1 MSNPDPQDLLKE
13 IAELS
18 GDLDTPL
25 SILENMI
32 GRDVTPPDAPPAM
45 RKDMHTNNDIPQ
57 LGVNEMEPLG
67 YLCLH
72 GSDPDPVEVS
82 QITAAFDEGQKL
94 EEGPTTHI
102 QGGPVCYQVLPSGIW
117 DPDIPDPVSGSP
129 RYAKYM
135 LSPVRSRVLSKGS
148 SVPDG

>member
-25 SILENMI
+25 I
-32 GRDVTPPDAPPAM
+32 GRDVPPPDAPPAM
-45 RKDMHTNNDIPQ
+45 RKDMHTNNVIPQ

-72 GSDPDPVEVS
+72 GLDPNPAEVS
-82 QITAAFDEGQKL
+82 QITAEFDEGQKL
-94 EEGPTTHI
+94 EEGPTAHI
-102 QGGPVCYQVLPSGIW
+102 QGGQACYQVLQSGIW

-135 LSPVRSRVLSKGS
+135 LSPVRSRVLSKES